1 MPVLGSIAP
10 TPVVVGTDH
19 VTTRQLLALTVL
31 SQPGL
36 LTVAVKVK
44 CSPVP
49 TVAVVGEIEMLMPEI
64 IVTVAVAFLVV
75 SACDVAV
82 MVAVG
87 VVVAVPFVV
96 TVGTV
101 FGAV

>member
-1 MPVLGSIAP
+1 MPSQFGVELAQ
-10 TPVVVGTDH
+10 VVVGTDQ
-19 VTTRQLLALTVL
+19 VTTRQLFVATLL
-31 SQPGL
+31 SHPGL

-49 TVAVVGEIEMLMPEI
+49 TVAVVGVIEMLMPEI
-64 IVTVAVAFLVV
+64 IVTVALAFLVV

-87 VVVAVPFVV
+87 VVVGVPFVV

>member
-19 VTTRQLLALTVL
+19 VTTRQLLAPTVL

-64 IVTVAVAFLVV
+64 IVTVALAFLVV

-87 VVVAVPFVV
+87 VVVGVPFVV

-101 FGAV
+101 FGAL